1 MLNFIF
7 TVSEEEDND
16 VIVTRKPNQVNAY
29 HIFMYRTVLIIKE
42 KQSYIGN
49 LIYNITEFNIQFLK
63 SIISND
69 KHYTIDYY
77 VFNQNKKKT

>member
-1 MLNFIF
+1 MSIICIFVPAIDESLKLFVEFDF

-42 KQSYIGN
+42 KQS
-49 LIYNITEFNIQFLK
+49 
-63 SIISND
+63 
-69 KHYTIDYY
+69 
-77 VFNQNKKKT
+77 